1 MNDKGNLAH
10 FPGSRQVEAEA
21 CAWIVQ
27 FDGSEPSPQDM
38 AAFREWINRSPQHLK
53 EIRRLSALWGD
64 LNILT
69 ELAGPQKEGLAQV
82 SGRAARRSSFVPVTV
97 SALAVFAIAVF
108 GLYGPIRNWIDR
120 SSVHALYS
128 TSVGEQ
134 KSIVLPDHSKVLLN
148 TASQL
153 QVDYQAG
160 HRDVHLLRGEAF
172 FEVAHDRNRP
182 FLVYAGANI
191 VRAVGTAFTV
201 NVQKQDVVVIVT
213 EGVVEVSAVPHAIE
227 GNTGKGQIEPQTKLA
242 DIKAGQS
249 AAVNQEVESIQS
261 VMPQEIKRE
270 LSWREGVLS
279 FSGEPL
285 EQVVTEV
292 SRYTPVTIVISDP
305 SIRDIKIG
313 GYFKIGETDAMLE
326 ALETSFGVR
335 VNRVN
340 DHLVYL
346 AAK

>member
-1 MNDKGNLAH
+1 
-10 FPGSRQVEAEA
+10 V
-21 CAWIVQ
+21 
-27 FDGSEPSPQDM
+27 
-38 AAFREWINRSPQHLK
+38 
-53 EIRRLSALWGD
+53 
-64 LNILT
+64 
-69 ELAGPQKEGLAQV
+69 
-82 SGRAARRSSFVPVTV
+82 
-97 SALAVFAIAVF
+97 
-108 GLYGPIRNWIDR
+108 DR
-120 SSVHALYS
+120 STVQVLYS

-148 TASQL
+148 TASRI
-153 QVDYQAG
+153 QVDYRVGQRG
-160 HRDVHLLRGEAF
+160 VHLLQGEAF
-172 FEVAHDRNRP
+172 FEVAHDTHRP

-201 NVQKQDVVVIVT
+201 RVQKQDVEVTVT
-213 EGVVEVSAVPHAIE
+213 EGVVELSSVPHAV
-227 GNTGKGQIEPQTKLA
+227 GSTVGKGLIEPQTKLA

-249 AAVNQEVESIQS
+249 AAFNQDVESIQS
-261 VMPQEIKRE
+261 IKPQEIKRK
-270 LSWREGVLS
+270 LSWREGILS

-285 EQVVTEV
+285 EQVVAEV

-305 SIRDIKIG
+305 AIRDIRIG

-340 DHLVYL
+340 DQLIYL

>member
-1 MNDKGNLAH
+1 MSDKGNVAQ
-10 FPGSRQVEAEA
+10 FPGPRQIEAEA
-21 CAWIVQ
+21 CAWISQ
-27 FDGSEPSPQDM
+27 FDGAEPSQEDL

-53 EIRRLSALWGD
+53 EIRRLSTLWGD

-69 ELAGPQKEGLAQV
+69 EVAALPKKSPAQA
-82 SGRAARRSSFVPVTV
+82 SKSTGRRTRFA
-97 SALAVFAIAVF
+97 AIAVSMSAMVMVAAVVF
-108 GLYGPIRNWIDR
+108 SVLRRNGVDR
-120 SSVHALYS
+120 STVQVLYS

-148 TASQL
+148 TASRI
-153 QVDYQAG
+153 QVDYRVGQRG
-160 HRDVHLLRGEAF
+160 VHLLQGEAF
-172 FEVAHDRNRP
+172 FEVAHDTHRP

-201 NVQKQDVVVIVT
+201 RVQKQDVEVTVT
-213 EGVVEVSAVPHAIE
+213 EGVVELSSVPHAV
-227 GNTGKGQIEPQTKLA
+227 GSTVGKGLIEPQTKLA

-249 AAVNQEVESIQS
+249 AAFNQDVESIQS
-261 VMPQEIKRE
+261 IKPQEIKRK
-270 LSWREGVLS
+270 LSWREGILS

-285 EQVVTEV
+285 EQVVAEV

-305 SIRDIKIG
+305 AIRDIRIG

-340 DHLVYL
+340 DQLIYL